1 MCHAIGCVCPGQTG
15 HLQGVAASTDGRFGV
30 SASVSSRNAVGSF
43 IDRFRWPQPIS
54 HDWPTVLHIPLA
66 FSSQDIQAV
75 HRDRR
80 CPEPHQNIKSSLA
93 QRIALANTSTVFLTT
108 TTTTT
113 TTAMEFSG
121 KDLEDIQRVAGLL
134 NLTVDELLQQS
145 RGHSENVTFD
155 SSPPQHPQQG
165 TGQPRW
171 TDSLESRAPAFQHQQ
186 EPLELGLDTFDLD
199 DLQSGGAGSDP
210 SEMSLPPPATQSHG
224 SVILLNPHT
233 TTYDCDTAVWG
244 INQSPGESLTF
255 GDTAMDPD
263 FAEDGSYVPVS
274 EMEIDSE
281 SLSNRAAWEDAR
293 ESRLDDG
300 SSDWALVSASPASA
314 ASKTPKS
321 PSSDSTDKRYHRI
334 APKYSKPSAQ
344 SSSESSSH
352 RVKKRRSPYEGK
364 KRIDTHLTRQL
375 HACVRC
381 RMQRNR
387 VRCVVI

>member
-1 MCHAIGCVCPGQTG
+1 MCHAIGCVCAGQTG
-15 HLQGVAASTDGRFGV
+15 HLQNVAASTDGRFGV

-54 HDWPTVLHIPLA
+54 HDWPTGLHIPLA

-75 HRDRR
+75 HRDRC

-93 QRIALANTSTVFLTT
+93 QRIALANTSANFLTT
-108 TTTTT
+108 TATMAT
-113 TTAMEFSG
+113 EFSG

-145 RGHSENVTFD
+145 RGHSENVTSD
-155 SSPPQHPQQG
+155 SSPPQHPQPG
-165 TGQPRW
+165 TGQQRW
-171 TDSLESRAPAFQHQQ
+171 TASPESQAPTNQHQQ
-186 EPLELGLDTFDLD
+186 GPLELGLDTFDLD

-210 SEMSLPPPATQSHG
+210 SELSLPPPATQSHG

-233 TTYDCDTAVWG
+233 TAYDCDAAVWG
-244 INQSPGESLTF
+244 FNQSPGESLAF

-263 FAEDGSYVPVS
+263 FTEDGSYVPVS

-281 SLSNRAAWEDAR
+281 SVSNRAAWEDPR
-293 ESRLDDG
+293 ESRLGDG
-300 SSDWALVSASPASA
+300 SSDWALVSASPRLA
-314 ASKTPKS
+314 ASKTPTS

-334 APKYSKPSAQ
+334 APKYSRPSNAQ

-387 VRCVVI
+387 VRCGVI